1 MPPAGEITIT
11 YKFTLCRA
19 EARRRS
25 AIVVVADFGEGWRMT
40 TGDQLR
46 YDLTNALQPARRA
59 WNQAATLALS
69 AAGIS
74 VSLATPVLFVFRL
87 GDGVQQNVLAA
98 EIGVNPAAM
107 VRTLALAEQGGLLE
121 RRPVPGDRR
130 AKGVYLL
137 AGGRRVA
144 EKIEHELARVRR
156 EMLSDIPT
164 ADVEIATR
172 VLRHWEQ
179 AARRHQALEP
189 KPSPSLD

>member
-1 MPPAGEITIT
+1 MADEPRDRLHVNILRDRHGPGGDA
-11 YKFTLCRA
+11 
-19 EARRRS
+19 S
-25 AIVVVADFGEGWRMT
+25 IVVTTHFDERRRMT

-87 GDGVQQNVLAA
+87 GDGVQQNALAI

-107 VRTLALAEQGGLLE
+107 VRTLALAERGGLLE

-137 AGGRRVA
+137 DEGRRVA

-156 EMLSDIPT
+156 EMFSDIPT
-164 ADVEIATR
+164 ADIEIATR

-179 AARRHQALEP
+179 AARRHQAHEP
-189 KPSPSLD
+189 RFPLPPE